1 LNVASVIAG
10 VFALIGAALVF
21 VAGIGVLR
29 FPDVYARMHAATKVP
44 TLGIALI
51 AAAAAIELDGDRGK
65 VVMAA
70 IVILITA
77 PSAAHFIGRAA
88 YRVEGV
94 EIVLEGGDDLEAY
107 LAEHDGN
114 ADRS

>member
-1 LNVASVIAG
+1 MASVIAG
-10 VFALIGAALVF
+10 VLAVVGAALVL

-29 FPDVYARMHAATKVP
+29 FDDLYSRMHAATKVP
-44 TLGIALI
+44 TVGIALI
-51 AAAAAIELDGDRGK
+51 AAAAAVELDDGRGK
-65 VVMAA
+65 VVLAA

-94 EIVLEGGDDLEAY
+94 EIVLEGGDDLESH
-107 LAEHDGN
+107 LADDDGN